1 MVALHRCGRTVDA
14 HEAYVRLCRSLR
26 SLRSHL
32 GVAPGDEITALA
44 RAIARRDPTLLPP
57 PVVPTPPDRFI
68 GRREELDRL
77 AERLGT
83 TRLLTITGPAGVGK
97 SRLAVELAREV
108 AGDHPDGV
116 ELVRD
121 PTRLRAEHIGHR
133 RMLIVVDGGR
143 DAAGSCLD
151 LLSRCGG
158 LRILATS
165 REPLGIA
172 GEAVWP
178 LDGLRLPDAQRLLV
192 DRATAVRPDFVA
204 DHRIVAQACEQLAG
218 VPLAIERLAARV
230 RDHHL
235 DDLVRDHARWEA
247 GPMSPLPTKV
257 DFYFDPICPFAWI
270 TSRWILEVERQRELD
285 LTFRVM
291 SLTVLNTG
299 REDLPEQ
306 YKAQLGEGWW
316 AVRVAAALAQLRGE
330 AALRDYYTEF
340 GVRYH
345 NQGNKDRREVIAA
358 ALAAI
363 GAPAELNAAADSTE
377 YDEAVRKSHHEGMD
391 PVGMDVGTP
400 TIHID
405 GVAFFGPVLSTI
417 PRGEDALRI
426 FDGAV
431 ALAGYP
437 TFFELKRTRVGELDF
452 S

>member
-1 MVALHRCGRTVDA
+1 MSADA
-14 HEAYVRLCRSLR
+14 PSA
-26 SLRSHL
+26 
-32 GVAPGDEITALA
+32 
-44 RAIARRDPTLLPP
+44 
-57 PVVPTPPDRFI
+57 
-68 GRREELDRL
+68 
-77 AERLGT
+77 
-83 TRLLTITGPAGVGK
+83 
-97 SRLAVELAREV
+97 
-108 AGDHPDGV
+108 
-116 ELVRD
+116 
-121 PTRLRAEHIGHR
+121 
-133 RMLIVVDGGR
+133 
-143 DAAGSCLD
+143 
-151 LLSRCGG
+151 
-158 LRILATS
+158 
-165 REPLGIA
+165 
-172 GEAVWP
+172 
-178 LDGLRLPDAQRLLV
+178 
-192 DRATAVRPDFVA
+192 
-204 DHRIVAQACEQLAG
+204 
-218 VPLAIERLAARV
+218 
-230 RDHHL
+230 
-235 DDLVRDHARWEA
+235 
-247 GPMSPLPTKV
+247 KV

-306 YKAQLGEGWW
+306 YKARLGEGWW

-417 PRGEDALRI
+417 PRGEDALKI